1 MKKRLADFIFSN
13 DSFAVRNINESTL
26 DLRNWRRLAGINES
40 QDLFAGK
47 DLNDRAVSDFEIAL
61 EGAVED
67 LRNAGCH
74 NNPRVNELISMLE
87 DKIEKFKTGI
97 GPTGTEI
104 AVVSL
109 QLGRVIKA
117 CPELQGSEKFRIRS
131 EIGNRITQA
140 GKKFE
145 EDVYAS
151 RKLRPFMYT

>member
-26 DLRNWRRLAGINES
+26 DLHNWQRLAGINES

-47 DLNDRAVSDFEIAL
+47 DLNDRAISDFEIAL

-74 NNPRVNELISMLE
+74 SNPRVNELISILE
-87 DKIEKFKTGI
+87 DKIEKFKIGI
-97 GPTGTEI
+97 GSSGAEI
-104 AVVSL
+104 AVTSI
-109 QLGRVIKA
+109 QLGRAIKV
-117 CPELQGSEKFRIRS
+117 CPEIQGLEKFRIRFDIS
-131 EIGNRITQA
+131 DRIIQA
-140 GKKFE
+140 AKKFG

-151 RKLRPFMYT
+151 KKPRPFMHT

>member
-1 MKKRLADFIFSN
+1 M
-13 DSFAVRNINESTL
+13 
-26 DLRNWRRLAGINES
+26 
-40 QDLFAGK
+40 
-47 DLNDRAVSDFEIAL
+47 
-61 EGAVED
+61 
-67 LRNAGCH
+67 RNAGCH